1 MFDGLGRIMLT
12 VGGVL
17 ILLGVL
23 FTLLGRFIPL
33 GKLPGDI
40 MIRREN
46 FVFYFPVVTMIVVSL
61 LLTLFFNLLRR

>member
-1 MFDGLGRIMLT
+1 MFEGLGRIILT
-12 VGGVL
+12 VGGIL
-17 ILLGVL
+17 IFIGII

-40 MIRREN
+40 IVRRKN
-46 FVFYFPVVTMIVVSL
+46 FVFYFPVVTMVVISL